1 MAQLSGYVSEHSAY
15 HHGEQSL
22 HGTIINMAQD
32 FVGSNNVH
40 LLSPNGQFGTRLQG
54 GKDAASPRYIFTNLE
69 VVSRIIFDPLD
80 NDILNHLDEDGQS
93 IEPEWYVPIIP
104 MALVNGSEGIGTGWS
119 SSIPNYNPYDIIKN
133 LRQKINGDEMD
144 PLVPWYRGFVGKIFA
159 KENGRGSDSQTF
171 VVQGLYEIPDE
182 STLVISEL
190 PVKSWTQNYKVFLE
204 SLLESGTIKD
214 FKENHTDTAVL
225 FTISLEPKT
234 LQEFVQAPGGIMK
247 KFKLETTISTSNMHL
262 FDANGR
268 IRKYETPLEVLE
280 EFYSIRI
287 EYYDRRKAS
296 MLAKLQDQIKMLSNK
311 TRFIL
316 SVVDGTLVVSNR
328 KKQDILD
335 QLVQDGYDV
344 ILATSKKTK
353 KQSNDD
359 DNSGDEADETADVN
373 LSARYDYLLSMK
385 IMSLTKERVEKLR
398 AELQDR
404 EQEFRELEAKSI
416 QDLWLT
422 DLDNLDKV
430 LDDTEQQRQL
440 IATSVPKMK
449 RTVKNKKAAKP
460 RKMKHWSDEEDGDS
474 DYDGETKSKAKQN
487 AKSKQVVKKE
497 PKKETK
503 KETKKDDGAS
513 LIASFFGVKETKS
526 KESKQPKQPVKE
538 KKDDVEVL
546 SLAERLARRV
556 QVTPQK
562 SKTSTVNLAS
572 SEEDDD
578 KKSSESDGEDD
589 VFAYGASKKKPNGS
603 AAAKPDKPTG
613 GKKIPVAKGKAKI
626 SSAIMDSPPRKHK
639 GTLIIIY
646 VRPFGCSLN

>member
-32 FVGSNNVH
+32 YMGSNNVH

-119 SSIPNYNPYDIIKN
+119 SSIPNYNPHDITQN
-133 LRQKINGDEMD
+133 LRRKINGDEME
-144 PLVPWYRGFVGKIFA
+144 PLVPWYRGFIGKIFA
-159 KENGRGSDSQTF
+159 KESGRGSDSQTF
-171 VVQGLYEIPDE
+171 IVQGLYEIPDD
-182 STLVISEL
+182 STLVITEL

-262 FDANGR
+262 FDAKGR

-280 EFYSIRI
+280 EFYSIRLDF
-287 EYYDRRKAS
+287 YDRRKTS

-316 SVVDGTLVVSNR
+316 SVIDGTLVVSNR

-335 QLVQDGYDV
+335 QLVQDGYDI
-344 ILATSKKTK
+344 ILASSKKSK
-353 KQSNDD
+353 KQSNND
-359 DNSGDEADETADVN
+359 DNSGDELDETADVN
-373 LSARYDYLLSMK
+373 LSAGYDYLLSMK

-404 EQEFRELEAKSI
+404 EQEFRDLEAKSV
-416 QDLWLT
+416 QELWLA

-430 LDDTEQQRQL
+430 LDETEQQRQL
-440 IATSVPKMK
+440 VATSVPKMK
-449 RTVKNKKAAKP
+449 RTVKSKKSAKP
-460 RKMKHWSDEEDGDS
+460 RKMKHLSDEEDDDS
-474 DYDGETKSKAKQN
+474 DYDAEPKSKAKQH
-487 AKSKQVVKKE
+487 AKSKQAVKKE
-497 PKKETK
+497 PKKEPKKEVK
-503 KETKKDDGAS
+503 KETTESKKEESAS
-513 LIASFFGVKETKS
+513 LITSFFGVKETKN
-526 KESKQPKQPVKE
+526 KEPKPKPPAKE

-562 SKTSTVNLAS
+562 PKTSTVNLAS
-572 SEEDDD
+572 SDEDESE
-578 KKSSESDGEDD
+578 KSSASDDEDD
-589 VFAYGASKKKPNGS
+589 VFSVAASKTKRKVPAVTKADKPKAVKKPLAGN
-603 AAAKPDKPTG
+603 
-613 GKKIPVAKGKAKI
+613 GKAKI
-626 SSAIMDSPPRKHK
+626 SSTIMDSPPRKPK
-639 GTLIIIY
+639 GIC
-646 VRPFGCSLN
+646 VC

>member
-32 FVGSNNVH
+32 YMGSNNVH

-119 SSIPNYNPYDIIKN
+119 SSIPNYNPHDIIQN
-133 LRQKINGDEMD
+133 LRRKINGDEME
-144 PLVPWYRGFVGKIFA
+144 PLVPWYRGFIGKIFA
-159 KENGRGSDSQTF
+159 KESGRGSDSQTF
-171 VVQGLYEIPDE
+171 IVQGLYEIPDD
-182 STLVISEL
+182 STLVITEL

-262 FDANGR
+262 FDAKGR

-280 EFYSIRI
+280 EFYSIRLDF
-287 EYYDRRKAS
+287 YDRRKTS
-296 MLAKLQDQIKMLSNK
+296 MLAKLQDQIKTLSNK

-316 SVVDGTLVVSNR
+316 SVIDGTLVVSNR

-335 QLVQDGYDV
+335 QLVQDGYDI
-344 ILATSKKTK
+344 ILASSKKSK

-359 DNSGDEADETADVN
+359 DNSGDELDETADVN
-373 LSARYDYLLSMK
+373 LSAGYDYLLSMK

-404 EQEFRELEAKSI
+404 EQEFRDLEAKSV
-416 QDLWLT
+416 QELWLA

-430 LDDTEQQRQL
+430 LDETEQQRQL
-440 IATSVPKMK
+440 VATSVPKMK
-449 RTVKNKKAAKP
+449 RTVKSKKSAKP
-460 RKMKHWSDEEDGDS
+460 RKMKHLSDEEDEDS
-474 DYDGETKSKAKQN
+474 DYDAEPKSKAKQH
-487 AKSKQVVKKE
+487 AKSKQAVKKE
-497 PKKETK
+497 PKKEPKKEVK
-503 KETKKDDGAS
+503 KETTESKKEESAS
-513 LIASFFGVKETKS
+513 LITSFFGVKETKN
-526 KESKQPKQPVKE
+526 KEPKPKPPAKE

-562 SKTSTVNLAS
+562 PKTSTVNLAS
-572 SEEDDD
+572 SDEDESE
-578 KKSSESDGEDD
+578 KSSASDDEDD
-589 VFAYGASKKKPNGS
+589 VFSVAASKTKRKVPAVTKADKPKAVKKPLAGN
-603 AAAKPDKPTG
+603 
-613 GKKIPVAKGKAKI
+613 GKAKI
-626 SSAIMDSPPRKHK
+626 SSTIMDSPPRKPK
-639 GTLIIIY
+639 GIC
-646 VRPFGCSLN
+646 VC

>member
-1 MAQLSGYVSEHSAY
+1 MAQLAGYVSEHSAY

-32 FVGSNNVH
+32 YMGSNNVH

-69 VVSRIIFDPLD
+69 VVSRILFDPLD

-119 SSIPNYNPYDIIKN
+119 SSIPNYNPQDIIQN
-133 LRQKINGDEMD
+133 LRKKINGDEME

-159 KENGRGSDSQTF
+159 KESGRGSDSQTF
-171 VVQGLYEIPDE
+171 IVQGLYEIPDE
-182 STLVISEL
+182 STLVITEL

-204 SLLESGTIKD
+204 SLLESGTIKY
-214 FKENHTDTAVL
+214 FKENHTDIAVL

-262 FDANGR
+262 FDAKGR

-280 EFYSIRI
+280 EFYSIRLDF
-287 EYYDRRKAS
+287 YDRRKTS

-316 SVVDGTLVVSNR
+316 SVIDGTLVVSNR

-344 ILATSKKTK
+344 ILASSKKSK

-359 DNSGDEADETADVN
+359 DNSGDEVDDTADVN
-373 LSARYDYLLSMK
+373 LTAGYDYLLSMK
-385 IMSLTKERVEKLR
+385 IMSLTKERVEKLH

-404 EQEFRELEAKSI
+404 EQEFRDLQAKSV
-416 QDLWLT
+416 QDLWLA

-430 LDDTEQQRQL
+430 LDETEQQRHL
-440 IATSVPKMK
+440 AATSVPKMK
-449 RTVKNKKAAKP
+449 RTVKNIKAAKP
-460 RKMKHWSDEEDGDS
+460 RKMKNLSDEDDDDS
-474 DYDGETKSKAKQN
+474 DYDADTKSKAKQN
-487 AKSKQVVKKE
+487 AKPKQAVKKE

-503 KETKKDDGAS
+503 KEVKKETKKDAKKEESTS
-513 LIASFFGVKETKS
+513 LITSFFGVKETKS
-526 KESKQPKQPVKE
+526 KEPKPPAKE

-562 SKTSTVNLAS
+562 PKTSTVNLAS
-572 SEEDDD
+572 SDEDEAE
-578 KKSSESDGEDD
+578 KSSASDDEDD
-589 VFAYGASKKKPNGS
+589 VFSVGASKTKRKAP
-603 AAAKPDKPTG
+603 AVTKTDKPKA
-613 GKKIPVAKGKAKI
+613 GKKAPAGNGKAKI
-626 SSAIMDSPPRKHK
+626 SSAIMDSPPRKPK
-639 GTLIIIY
+639 GMCVY
-646 VRPFGCSLN
+646 